1 MEEDKQEF
9 KRNLDELIKLFRKL
23 KTKLQLKICRELIKP
38 WFKISKCFLSNYDNM
53 KDHITDDLFDQFGV
67 PMRQMIADLV
77 SQLKS
82 ELSQEEILEFKNL
95 TEIEKTDDVDNFR
108 DITEID
114 KLLKNPKLSHEEIDK
129 LLDERSSLKNN
140 YICPI
145 INNSKKS

>member
-23 KTKLQLKICRELIKP
+23 KNKTSIENMPGVDKAMVQNFEV
-38 WFKISKCFLSNYDNM
+38 FLSNYDNM

-108 DITEID
+108 DINEID
-114 KLLKNPKLSHEEIDK
+114 KLLKNPKLSQEEIDK
-129 LLDERSSLKNN
+129 LLDERSSLK
-140 YICPI
+140 
-145 INNSKKS
+145 K

>member
-23 KTKLQLKICRELIKP
+23 KNKTSIENMPGVDKAMVQNFEV
-38 WFKISKCFLSNYDNM
+38 FLSNYDNM

-82 ELSQEEILEFKNL
+82 ELSQEEISEFENL

-108 DITEID
+108 DINEID
-114 KLLKNPKLSHEEIDK
+114 KLLKNPKLSQEEIDK
-129 LLDERSSLKNN
+129 LLDERSSLK
-140 YICPI
+140 
-145 INNSKKS
+145 K